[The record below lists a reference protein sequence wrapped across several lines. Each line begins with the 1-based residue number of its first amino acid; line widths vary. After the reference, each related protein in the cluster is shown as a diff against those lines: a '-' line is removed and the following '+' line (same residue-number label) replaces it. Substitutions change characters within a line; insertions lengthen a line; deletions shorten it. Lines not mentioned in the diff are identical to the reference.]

1 MSSATPPNP
10 YFSGINFNPG
20 FFSNINDY
28 LTEAIANLKYLKLVG
43 GVLTGFLGIKRTP
56 RVELDVNGKAVIKG
70 TAIPTNPAQGEFGS
84 DGTKLILVEGTV
96 SETPIAI
103 GSSSDGLWI
112 GTNSITGISFYTGL
126 SHRMRLKNNGYVGIG
141 TTDPKS
147 LLTVNSYPAITNAFD
162 FSVTP
167 TTITN
172 LTPTSTTVL
181 NDPLPTLFLCRE
193 GTVSQAYAS
202 RATFSLCRWENNAN
216 NSRTRLDIGVS
227 HAQFD
232 NVNIMSL
239 RSDGNVGIGTTNPGT
254 YKLFVSGN
262 IRTSSMVFYNETNTA
277 YELLVTGPSPTAPAN
292 IQTIQQGVG
301 FNQNLTLQAAGGN
314 VGIGTSDPLTN
325 KLFVNGDTRIDGSL
339 YVNATYSYFGASDIT
354 GLRIGKNDIFTSG
367 GNAGGITIFT
377 QNTGQNII
385 LGYFGGNGNI
395 LTVANTSVTIS
406 QQLTLTSQH
415 LQLSSTNGNNIGV
428 ATTPNQFSTSAATGD
443 MVIRSIQKLLLQS
456 GSGNSAITI
465 GTNNY
470 LGLGIGSTTANFPIT
485 LYSTS
490 STAQS
495 MTSYAIAG
503 ISIYNGNQSTPINP
517 AITVGIM
524 SQAAFNSGFYVYSDQ
539 RIKKDITPLENSLD
553 IIDKINT
560 VSFKYID
567 FIEKGTIKN
576 YGVIAQEIEKI
587 IPEVIN
593 SHKDYIPNIYKN
605 ADKYDNELLRLYI
618 KTDDL
623 SIGDDIKIYDMK
635 NKHHLKKIVDKTDEY
650 ITINEPIE
658 DYEKDT
664 SVFVYGKEIEDVKN
678 VNYESLFIMNIK
690 ATQELHQRLK
700 TLEDIIKNL
709 INR

>member
-1 MSSATPPNP
+1 MSSATPPKP

-20 FFSNINDY
+20 FFSSISDY
-28 LTEAIANLKYLKLVG
+28 LTEAIANSKYLKIIG
-43 GVLTGFLGIKRTP
+43 GTLSGFLGIKRTA
-56 RVELDVNGKAVIKG
+56 RIELDVNGKAVINDTTIG
-70 TAIPTNPAQGEFGS
+70 VPANGVFGS
-84 DGTKLILVEGTV
+84 AGTKLILTEGTA
-96 SETPIAI
+96 SETPNAI
-103 GSSSDGLWI
+103 GVGNSHLWY
-112 GTNSITGISFYTGL
+112 GTASTANHIFYTGTNE
-126 SHRMRLKNNGYVGIG
+126 RMRIENSGAVAIG
-141 TTDPKS
+141 TGVTKS
-147 LLTVNSYPAITNAFD
+147 TNTKLTIAGFSSGYAQPLVDITQTSGVWDGNYALQ
-162 FSVTP
+162 VTGY
-167 TTITN
+167 TN
-172 LTPTSTTVL
+172 LGGFRINANDGANSIYQTLANKDIGIAQFPDNANTGNISTT
-181 NDPLPTLFLCRE
+181 TF
-193 GTVSQAYAS
+193 GTGHIKFF
-202 RATFSLCRWENNAN
+202 TNGNNE
-216 NSRTRLDIGVS
+216 RV
-227 HAQFD
+227 
-232 NVNIMSL
+232 
-239 RSDGNVGIGTTNPGT
+239 
-254 YKLFVSGN
+254 
-262 IRTSSMVFYNETNTA
+262 
-277 YELLVTGPSPTAPAN
+277 
-292 IQTIQQGVG
+292 
-301 FNQNLTLQAAGGN
+301 
-314 VGIGTSDPLTN
+314 
-325 KLFVNGDTRIDGSL
+325 RIDEAGSF
-339 YVNATYSYFGASDIT
+339 YVNTYGYFGALDNS
-354 GLRIGKNDIFTSG
+354 GLRIDKTGLFLSSANTAPLNIYH
-367 GNAGGITIFT
+367 
-377 QNTGQNII
+377 QNTSQSVK
-385 LGYFGGNGNI
+385 LGFFGGNGLIVTIN
-395 LTVANTSVTIS
+395 NTSVDIT
-406 QQLTLTSQH
+406 QQLNLTSGN
-415 LQLSSTNGNNIGV
+415 LQLGSTNGNNVAV
-428 ATTPNQFSTSAATGD
+428 ATAPNQYSTSAANGD

>member
-10 YFSGINFNPG
+10 YFSGINFNSS
-20 FFSNINDY
+20 FFSNIGDY
-28 LTEAIANLKYLKLVG
+28 LTEAIANSKYLRLIG
-43 GVLTGFLGIKRTP
+43 GTLSGFLGINRTP
-56 RVELDVNGKAVIKG
+56 RVELDVNGKAVIND
-70 TAIPTNPAQGEFGS
+70 ATNGGPANSILGS
-84 DGTKLILVEGTV
+84 VGTKLILTEGTV
-96 SETPIAI
+96 SETPNAI
-103 GSSSDGLWI
+103 GTDVSSMWFGVSS
-112 GTNSITGISFYTGL
+112 TKEHRFYTGTNQ
-126 SHRMRLKNNGYVGIG
+126 RMVITSSGSVGIG
-141 TTDPKS
+141 TTVGTSANTKLTIIGSSTGYSQPLVQITQSNPTWDGNYALQVDGYT
-147 LLTVNSYPAITNAFD
+147 LLGGFRI
-162 FSVTP
+162 
-167 TTITN
+167 
-172 LTPTSTTVL
+172 
-181 NDPLPTLFLCRE
+181 
-193 GTVSQAYAS
+193 
-202 RATFSLCRWENNAN
+202 NAN
-216 NSRTRLDIGVS
+216 DGGNSIYQTLANKDIGI
-227 HAQFD
+227 AQFP
-232 NVNIMSL
+232 NA
-239 RSDGNVGIGTTNPGT
+239 TNT
-254 YKLFVSGN
+254 GN
-262 IRTSSMVFYNETNTA
+262 IATTTFGTGVIKFFTNGNNER
-277 YELLVTGPSPTAPAN
+277 V
-292 IQTIQQGVG
+292 
-301 FNQNLTLQAAGGN
+301 
-314 VGIGTSDPLTN
+314 
-325 KLFVNGDTRIDGSL
+325 RIDEAGSF
-339 YVNATYSYFGASDIT
+339 YVNTYGYFGALDNS
-354 GLRIGKNDIFTSG
+354 GLRIDKTGLFLSSANTAPLNIYH
-367 GNAGGITIFT
+367 
-377 QNTGQNII
+377 QNTSQSVK
-385 LGYFGGNGNI
+385 LGFFGGNGLIVTIN
-395 LTVANTSVTIS
+395 NTSVDIT
-406 QQLTLTSQH
+406 QQLNLTSGN
-415 LQLSSTNGNNIGV
+415 LQLGSTNGNNVAV
-428 ATTPNQFSTSAATGD
+428 ATAPNQYSTSAANGD

-658 DYEKDT
+658 DYEEDT